1 VTDLVTFGGGLLRM
15 ATKDDERLETA
26 RNFSV
31 GAGGAAAATAV
42 AAQRVGADATWLS
55 KLADSPLGHRV
66 RDGFGGTGIDTE
78 IVWSNAGR
86 QGTYFIERGGEPRG
100 IDVHYRLEDAAF
112 ARVAAEEFDPETI
125 RNAEGFYVTGVT
137 PALSDTAR
145 EATANLLR
153 AARQSGTTVALG
165 VDYRESVWS
174 REEAHDTLTQMFPAV
189 DTLVVSTNDAEEVLD
204 YGADDPPQMVH
215 RIAADY
221 DFDTV
226 VVTREGRGA
235 IAWHDSVV
243 HEHDGYETDVVDP
256 MGADDALAGAFVAR
270 RLHGDDVHDA
280 LDYATATAALKRT
293 IPGDV
298 ATVSRTE
305 VEAVVE
311 RHRDTGTR

>member
-1 VTDLVTFGGGLLRM
+1 M
-15 ATKDDERLETA
+15 ATTDDERLETA
-26 RNFSV
+26 REFDV
-31 GAGGAAAATAV
+31 RAAGAAPATAV
-42 AAQRVGADATWLS
+42 AAQRVGADVTWLS
-55 KLADSPLGHRV
+55 KLANSPLGYRV

-78 IVWSNAGR
+78 IVWSESGR
-86 QGTYFIERGGEPRG
+86 QGTYYLEHGATPRTL
-100 IDVHYRLEDAAF
+100 DVQYHLEDAAF
-112 ARVAAEEFDPETI
+112 ARVRAEEFDPETI
-125 RNAEGFYVTGVT
+125 RNASGFYVTGVT
-137 PALSDTAR
+137 PALSDSSR

-174 REEAHDTLTQMFPAV
+174 REAAHDTLTQLFPAV
-189 DTLVVSTNDAEEVLD
+189 DQLVLSTADARDVLEYD
-204 YGADDPPQMVH
+204 VGDPPQMVH
-215 RIAADY
+215 RIAADH

-243 HEHDGYETDVVDP
+243 HEHDGYETEVVDP
-256 MGADDALAGAFVAR
+256 MGAEDALAGAFIAR

-280 LDYATATAALKRT
+280 LDCATAAAALKRT

-298 ATVSRTE
+298 ATVTHEE

-311 RHRDTGTR
+311 RNRDDGTR